1 MLEFLNS
8 DFSQLHLLRPLALL
22 GLIPALIAVALV
34 QWRKRSAGNWEKI
47 INPALL
53 PYLMQGETSKKQHGM
68 LWVLLAWIITCAA
81 LAGPSWQQLPQPV
94 HKKDAALILIM
105 DLSPSMLAEDVKPS
119 RLERARFKLIDI
131 LKSRSEGFSAL
142 VVYGGA
148 AYTLTPLTEDSN
160 TIISLVPVLH
170 PALLP
175 EYGSNTEDAIETA
188 LELAVNGG
196 YQQGDL
202 LLITD
207 GVSRSAFNTI
217 QSMIS
222 EAGKFRLSIL
232 GVGTQQG
239 APIPTGAGGF
249 AKDANGAIVIPKLSP
264 ASLQMLAQNNGGIYA
279 GMSADDSDIE
289 ALLATT
295 EELFPDATKELERSF
310 DLWDDQGF
318 WLAFLLLPIILLSF
332 RKGNIA
338 VILLAPMLFSDPASA
353 LGWQDL
359 WKTADQQASEALD
372 SGDAATAQSLFKD
385 SQWRGSAAYKA
396 GDYESAINDYLDFD
410 DADSH
415 YNRGN
420 ALAHSGDLDAA
431 IEAYD
436 QAMTLNPDMED
447 AEANKALLEQ
457 LKQQQEQEQQ
467 DSQDS
472 AEDSAE
478 DSENSENSE
487 QSEQPEQSE
496 ESQDQDSQSQDSES
510 QDQQSK
516 DQESDPQ
523 DSEQQDP
530 SEQKQEQEQESEPKE
545 GESEESEEQKSEEER
560 QREREE
566 QEAQEQEQNAPD
578 LTKEPTEEE
587 SEAEKQAQQE
597 LEQWLRRVPDDPG
610 GLLREKFRY
619 QSRQRALEQRRPVP
633 PNNEQ
638 QERW

>member
-1 MLEFLNS
+1 MFELLNS

-22 GLIPALIAVALV
+22 GLIPALIAVALA
-34 QWRKRSAGNWEKI
+34 QWRKRGAGNWEKI

-53 PYLMQGETSKKQHGM
+53 PYLMQGESNKKQRGM
-68 LWVLLAWIITCAA
+68 LWVLLAWIIVCLA

-119 RLERARFKLIDI
+119 RLERARYKLIDI
-131 LKSRSEGFSAL
+131 LKNRSEGFSAL

-170 PALLP
+170 PTLLP

-188 LELAVNGG
+188 LELAINGG

-207 GVSRSAFNTI
+207 EVSQSAFNSI

-222 EAGKFRLSIL
+222 KAGKFRLSIL

-249 AKDANGAIVIPKLSP
+249 AKDRNGAIIIPKLSP

-279 GMSADDSDIE
+279 SMSADDSDIE

-318 WLAFLLLPIILLSF
+318 WLAFLLLPIIVLSF

-338 VILLAPMLFSDPASA
+338 MILLAPLLFSDPASA

-359 WKTADQQASEALD
+359 WKTADQQASEALAN
-372 SGDAATAQSLFKD
+372 GDAAAAQSLFKNPE
-385 SQWRGSAAYKA
+385 WRGSAAYKA
-396 GDYESAINDYLDFD
+396 GDYETAINQFVDFD

-436 QAMTLNPDMED
+436 QALALNPEMED
-447 AEANKALLEQ
+447 AQANKELLEQ
-457 LKQQQEQEQQ
+457 LKQQQQQ
-467 DSQDS
+467 DSDS
-472 AEDSAE
+472 SDDSEDS
-478 DSENSENSE
+478 DSE
-487 QSEQPEQSE
+487 Q
-496 ESQDQDSQSQDSES
+496 SQDQDSQSQDSES
-510 QDQQSK
+510 QDQQSQ
-516 DQESDPQ
+516 DQQQSD
-523 DSEQQDP
+523 S
-530 SEQKQEQEQESEPKE
+530 QESEAKQ
-545 GESEESEEQKSEEER
+545 GETEQSEEPKSEEER
-560 QREREE
+560 QREQEE
-566 QEAQEQEQNAPD
+566 QQRQEQKAQEPAKEPA
-578 LTKEPTEEE
+578 KEPTEEPIKE
-587 SEAEKQAQQE
+587 PELSEAEKQAQKE

-619 QSRQRALEQRRPVP
+619 QSRQRALERRRPVP

>member
-8 DFSQLHLLRPLALL
+8 DFSELHLLRPLALL
-22 GLIPALIAVALV
+22 GLIPALIAVALA

-53 PYLMQGETSKKQHGM
+53 PYLMQGETSKKQRGM
-68 LWVLLAWIITCAA
+68 LWVLLAWMITCLA

-105 DLSPSMLAEDVKPS
+105 DLSPSMLAEDIKPS
-119 RLERARFKLIDI
+119 RLERARYKLIDI
-131 LKSRSEGFSAL
+131 LKNRSEGFSAL

-170 PALLP
+170 PTLLP

-207 GVSRSAFNTI
+207 EVSRSAFNSI

-222 EAGKFRLSIL
+222 KAGKFRLSIL

-249 AKDANGAIVIPKLSP
+249 AKDRSGAIIIPKLSP
-264 ASLQMLAQNNGGIYA
+264 AFLQMLAQNNGGIYA

-318 WLAFLLLPIILLSF
+318 WLVFLLLPIIVLSF

-338 VILLAPMLFSDPASA
+338 LILLAPLLFSDPVSA

-359 WKTADQQASEALD
+359 WKTADQQAREALEN
-372 SGDAATAQSLFKD
+372 GDAAAAQSLFKD
-385 SQWRGSAAYKA
+385 PEWRGSAAYKA
-396 GDYESAINDYLDFD
+396 GDYESAINEFLDFD

-436 QAMTLNPDMED
+436 QALAMNPEMED
-447 AEANKALLEQ
+447 AKANKELLEQ
-457 LKQQQEQEQQ
+457 LKQQQEQQQQ
-467 DSQDS
+467 DS
-472 AEDSAE
+472 E
-478 DSENSENSE
+478 DSESQENDS
-487 QSEQPEQSE
+487 QDQ
-496 ESQDQDSQSQDSES
+496 ESQDSQEQPS
-510 QDQQSK
+510 QDQQSQDQQSQ
-516 DQESDPQ
+516 DQEQSDPQ
-523 DSEQQDP
+523 DSQQQDP
-530 SEQKQEQEQESEPKE
+530 SDQEPEAKQGEPD
-545 GESEESEEQKSEEER
+545 ESEEQESKQEEA
-560 QREREE
+560 QREQ
-566 QEAQEQEQNAPD
+566 QEAKEQVQNAV
-578 LTKEPTEEE
+578 EPTEAE

-619 QSRQRALEQRRPVP
+619 QSRQRELEQRRPVP

>member
-22 GLIPALIAVALV
+22 GLIPALIAVVLA

-53 PYLMQGETSKKQHGM
+53 PYLMQGETSKKQRGM
-68 LWVLLAWIITCAA
+68 IWVLLAWMIACLA
-81 LAGPSWQQLPQPV
+81 LAGPSWQKLPQPV

-131 LKSRSEGFSAL
+131 LKNRSEGFSAL

-160 TIISLVPVLH
+160 TIVSLVPVLH

-207 GVSRSAFNTI
+207 EVSRSAFNTI
-217 QSMIS
+217 QSMMS
-222 EAGKFRLSIL
+222 KAGKFRLSVL
-232 GVGTQQG
+232 GVGTEQG
-239 APIPTGAGGF
+239 APIPTGASGF
-249 AKDANGAIVIPKLSP
+249 AKDRNGAIIIPKLSP

-338 VILLAPMLFSDPASA
+338 IMLLAPVLFSDPASA

-359 WKTADQQASEALD
+359 WKTADQQASEAMD

-396 GDYESAINDYLDFD
+396 GDYESAISDYLDFD
-410 DADSH
+410 SADSH

-420 ALAHSGDLDAA
+420 ALAHSGDLDGA

-436 QAMTLNPDMED
+436 QALAMNPDMED
-447 AEANKALLEQ
+447 AQANRELLEQ
-457 LKQQQEQEQQ
+457 LKQQQEQQQEQQ
-467 DSQDS
+467 
-472 AEDSAE
+472 
-478 DSENSENSE
+478 DSENSEDSDSE
-487 QSEQPEQSE
+487 QSQDQQS
-496 ESQDQDSQSQDSES
+496 QDSQPQDSDSDSES
-510 QDQQSK
+510 QDSQDQQSQ
-516 DQESDPQ
+516 DQEQSDPQ
-523 DSEQQDP
+523 DPQQQDP
-530 SEQKQEQEQESEPKE
+530 SDQEPEAKE
-545 GESEESEEQKSEEER
+545 GEPEESEEQES
-560 QREREE
+560 Q
-566 QEAQEQEQNAPD
+566 QEEQNAAE
-578 LTKEPTEEE
+578 LAKEPAKEPAEEPSTEQPSTEQ

-619 QSRQRALEQRRPVP
+619 QSRQRALERRRPAP

>member
-1 MLEFLNS
+1 MFELLNS

-22 GLIPALIAVALV
+22 GLIPALIAVALD

-53 PYLMQGETSKKQHGM
+53 PYLMQGESNKKQRGM
-68 LWVLLAWIITCAA
+68 LWVLLAWIIACLA

-119 RLERARFKLIDI
+119 RLERARYKLIDI
-131 LKSRSEGFSAL
+131 LKNRSEGFSAL

-170 PALLP
+170 PTLLP

-188 LELAVNGG
+188 LELAINGG

-207 GVSRSAFNTI
+207 EVSQSAFNSI

-222 EAGKFRLSIL
+222 KAGKFRLSIL

-249 AKDANGAIVIPKLSP
+249 AKDRNGAIIIPKLSP

-318 WLAFLLLPIILLSF
+318 WLAFLLLPIIVLSF

-338 VILLAPMLFSDPASA
+338 MILLAPLLFSDPASA

-359 WKTADQQASEALD
+359 WKTADQQASEALAN
-372 SGDAATAQSLFKD
+372 GDAAAAQSLFKNPE
-385 SQWRGSAAYKA
+385 WRGSAAYKA
-396 GDYESAINDYLDFD
+396 GDYETAINQFVDFD

-436 QAMTLNPDMED
+436 QALALNPEMED
-447 AEANKALLEQ
+447 AQANKELLEQ
-457 LKQQQEQEQQ
+457 LKQQQEQQQQ
-467 DSQDS
+467 DSDS
-472 AEDSAE
+472 SDDSEDS
-478 DSENSENSE
+478 DSE
-487 QSEQPEQSE
+487 Q
-496 ESQDQDSQSQDSES
+496 SQDQDSQSQDSES
-510 QDQQSK
+510 QDQQSQ
-516 DQESDPQ
+516 DQQQSD
-523 DSEQQDP
+523 S
-530 SEQKQEQEQESEPKE
+530 QESEAKQ
-545 GESEESEEQKSEEER
+545 GETEQSEEER
-560 QREREE
+560 QREQEE
-566 QEAQEQEQNAPD
+566 QQRQEQKAQEPAKEPAKEPAEEPI
-578 LTKEPTEEE
+578 KEPTKEL
-587 SEAEKQAQQE
+587 SEAEKQAQKE

-619 QSRQRALEQRRPVP
+619 QSRQRALERRRPVP

>member
-8 DFSQLHLLRPLALL
+8 DFSELHLLRPLALL
-22 GLIPALIAVALV
+22 GLIPALIAVALA
-34 QWRKRSAGNWEKI
+34 QWRKRSAGNWENI

-53 PYLMQGETSKKQHGM
+53 PYLMQGETSKKQRGM
-68 LWVLLAWIITCAA
+68 LWALLAWIITCLA

-105 DLSPSMLAEDVKPS
+105 DLSPSMLAEDIKPS
-119 RLERARFKLIDI
+119 RLERARYKLIDI
-131 LKSRSEGFSAL
+131 LKNRSEGFSAL

-170 PALLP
+170 PTLLP

-222 EAGKFRLSIL
+222 KAGKFRLSIL

-249 AKDANGAIVIPKLSP
+249 AKDRNGAIIIPKLSP

-279 GMSADDSDIE
+279 NMSADDSDIE

-318 WLAFLLLPIILLSF
+318 WLAFLLLPIIVLSF

-338 VILLAPMLFSDPASA
+338 VILLAPLLFSDPASA

-359 WKTADQQASEALD
+359 WKTADQQASEALE
-372 SGDAATAQSLFKD
+372 SGDAAAAQSLFKNPE
-385 SQWRGSAAYKA
+385 WRGSAAYKA
-396 GDYESAINDYLDFD
+396 GDYGTAINEFLDFE

-420 ALAHSGDLDAA
+420 SLAHYGDLDAA

-436 QAMTLNPDMED
+436 QALAMNPEMED
-447 AEANKALLEQ
+447 AQANKELLEQ
-457 LKQQQEQEQQ
+457 LKQQQEQQQEQQ
-467 DSQDS
+467 DS
-472 AEDSAE
+472 E
-478 DSENSENSE
+478 DSESSEDSDSE
-487 QSEQPEQSE
+487 Q
-496 ESQDQDSQSQDSES
+496 SQDQDSQPQNSDSES
-510 QDQQSK
+510 QDQESQDQQQS
-516 DQESDPQ
+516 DSQ
-523 DSEQQDP
+523 DSEAKEGEP
-530 SEQKQEQEQESEPKE
+530 EEQESEQEKAQR
-545 GESEESEEQKSEEER
+545 EQEER
-560 QREREE
+560 QREEE
-566 QEAQEQEQNAPD
+566 TQEEEQNAAELDKEPIEEP
-578 LTKEPTEEE
+578 TKEPSTEE

>member
-1 MLEFLNS
+1 
-8 DFSQLHLLRPLALL
+8 
-22 GLIPALIAVALV
+22 
-34 QWRKRSAGNWEKI
+34 
-47 INPALL
+47 
-53 PYLMQGETSKKQHGM
+53 
-68 LWVLLAWIITCAA
+68 
-81 LAGPSWQQLPQPV
+81 
-94 HKKDAALILIM
+94 
-105 DLSPSMLAEDVKPS
+105 MLAEDVKPS

-131 LKSRSEGFSAL
+131 LKNRSEGFSAL

-170 PALLP
+170 PTLLP

-222 EAGKFRLSIL
+222 KAGKFRLSIL

-318 WLAFLLLPIILLSF
+318 WLAFLVLPIILLSF

-338 VILLAPMLFSDPASA
+338 VILLAPILFSDPASA

-359 WKTADQQASEALD
+359 WKTADQQASEALQ
-372 SGDAATAQSLFKD
+372 SGDAATAQTLFKD
-385 SQWRGSAAYKA
+385 PQWRGSAAYKA
-396 GDYESAINDYLDFD
+396 GDYESAISDYLDYE

-436 QAMTLNPDMED
+436 QALALNPDMQD
-447 AEANKALLEQ
+447 AGANKVLLEQ

-467 DSQDS
+467 SS
-472 AEDSAE
+472 EESAE
-478 DSENSENSE
+478 DSEESE
-487 QSEQPEQSE
+487 QDQDSQPQDSQS
-496 ESQDQDSQSQDSES
+496 QDSQSQDSES
-510 QDQQSK
+510 QDQESES
-516 DQESDPQ
+516 QESDPK
-523 DSEQQDP
+523 DSDQQDP
-530 SEQKQEQEQESEPKE
+530 SEQESEAKE
-545 GESEESEEQKSEEER
+545 GESEESEEQ
-560 QREREE
+560 QRER
-566 QEAQEQEQNAPD
+566 EAQEQEQNAPD

-619 QSRQRALEQRRPVP
+619 QSRQRALEPRRPVP

>member
-1 MLEFLNS
+1 MFEFLNS

-22 GLIPALIAVALV
+22 GLIPALIAVALA

-53 PYLMQGETSKKQHGM
+53 PYLMQGETNKKQRGM
-68 LWVLLAWIITCAA
+68 LWVLLAWIITCLA

-119 RLERARFKLIDI
+119 RLERARYKLIDI
-131 LKSRSEGFSAL
+131 LKNRSEGFSAL

-160 TIISLVPVLH
+160 PIISLVPVLH
-170 PALLP
+170 PTLLP

-207 GVSRSAFNTI
+207 EVSRSAFNSI

-222 EAGKFRLSIL
+222 KAGKFRLSIL
-232 GVGTQQG
+232 GVGTEQG

-249 AKDANGAIVIPKLSP
+249 AKDRSGAIVIPQLSP

-279 GMSADDSDIE
+279 SMSADDSDIE
-289 ALLATT
+289 ALLAST

-359 WKTADQQASEALD
+359 WKTADQQASEALE
-372 SGDAATAQSLFKD
+372 SGDAASAQSLFKNR
-385 SQWRGSAAYKA
+385 QWRGSAAYKA
-396 GDYESAINDYLDFD
+396 EDYDSAINEFLDFD

-436 QAMTLNPDMED
+436 QALAMNPEMED
-447 AEANKALLEQ
+447 AQANKELLEQ
-457 LKQQQEQEQQ
+457 LKQQQEQQEQQ
-467 DSQDS
+467 DS
-472 AEDSAE
+472 EDSDSDS
-478 DSENSENSE
+478 DSE
-487 QSEQPEQSE
+487 Q
-496 ESQDQDSQSQDSES
+496 SES
-510 QDQQSK
+510 QDQQSQ
-516 DQESDPQ
+516 DSQPQ
-523 DSEQQDP
+523 DSDSEPQDQEPQDQQQSDSQDSEPQDP
-530 SEQKQEQEQESEPKE
+530 AEQEPEAQE
-545 GESEESEEQKSEEER
+545 GEPEESEEQESQQEQPQSPEAEA
-560 QREREE
+560 EATEE
-566 QEAQEQEQNAPD
+566 Q
-578 LTKEPTEEE
+578 TKEQ

-619 QSRQRALEQRRPVP
+619 QSRQRALEPRRPVP

>member
-22 GLIPALIAVALV
+22 GLIPALIAVVLA

-53 PYLMQGETSKKQHGM
+53 PYLMQGETSKKQRGM
-68 LWVLLAWIITCAA
+68 IWVLLAWMIACLA
-81 LAGPSWQQLPQPV
+81 LAGPSWQKLPQPV

-131 LKSRSEGFSAL
+131 LKNRSEGFSAL

-160 TIISLVPVLH
+160 TIVSLVPVLH

-207 GVSRSAFNTI
+207 EVSRSAFNTI
-217 QSMIS
+217 QSMMS
-222 EAGKFRLSIL
+222 KAGKFRLSVL
-232 GVGTQQG
+232 GVGTEQG
-239 APIPTGAGGF
+239 APIPTGASGF
-249 AKDANGAIVIPKLSP
+249 AKDRNGAIIIPKLSP

-338 VILLAPMLFSDPASA
+338 IMLLAPVLFSDPASA

-372 SGDAATAQSLFKD
+372 SGDAATAQSLFND

-396 GDYESAINDYLDFD
+396 GDYEAAISDYLDFD
-410 DADSH
+410 SADSH

-420 ALAHSGDLDAA
+420 ALAHSGDLDGA

-436 QAMTLNPDMED
+436 QALAMNPDMED
-447 AEANKALLEQ
+447 AQANRELLEQ
-457 LKQQQEQEQQ
+457 LKQQQEQQQEQQ
-467 DSQDS
+467 
-472 AEDSAE
+472 
-478 DSENSENSE
+478 DSENSEDSDSE
-487 QSEQPEQSE
+487 QSQDQQS
-496 ESQDQDSQSQDSES
+496 QDSQSQDSQPQDSDSEPQDPQDQQS
-510 QDQQSK
+510 QDQQQTDS
-516 DQESDPQ
+516 Q

-530 SEQKQEQEQESEPKE
+530 AEQ
-545 GESEESEEQKSEEER
+545 GESEEQKSQE
-560 QREREE
+560 QR
-566 QEAQEQEQNAPD
+566 EQEQREQEQQDAEASA
-578 LTKEPTEEE
+578 EPTEEPSKE
-587 SEAEKQAQQE
+587 QSEAEKQAQQE

-619 QSRQRALEQRRPVP
+619 QSRQRALERRRPAP

>member
-22 GLIPALIAVALV
+22 GLIPALIAVALA

-53 PYLMQGETSKKQHGM
+53 PYLMQGETSKKQRGV
-68 LWVLLAWIITCAA
+68 LWVLLAWMIACLA

-131 LKSRSEGFSAL
+131 LKNRSEGFSAL

-175 EYGSNTEDAIETA
+175 EHGSNTEDAIETA

-202 LLITD
+202 LLISD

-217 QSMIS
+217 QSMMS
-222 EAGKFRLSIL
+222 KAGKFRLSIL
-232 GVGTQQG
+232 GVGTEQG
-239 APIPTGAGGF
+239 APIPTGASGF
-249 AKDANGAIVIPKLSP
+249 AKDRNGAIIIPKLSP

-295 EELFPDATKELERSF
+295 EELFPDATRELERSF

-338 VILLAPMLFSDPASA
+338 LILLAPVLFSDPASA

-359 WKTADQQASEALD
+359 WKTADQQASEAMA
-372 SGDAATAQSLFKD
+372 SGDAAIAQTLFKD
-385 SQWRGSAAYKA
+385 RQWRGSAAYKA
-396 GDYESAINDYLDFD
+396 GDYESAISDYLDFD
-410 DADSH
+410 SADSH

-436 QAMTLNPDMED
+436 QALAMNPEMED
-447 AEANKALLEQ
+447 AQANRELLEQ
-457 LKQQQEQEQQ
+457 LKQQQKQQEQQ
-467 DSQDS
+467 DS
-472 AEDSAE
+472 
-478 DSENSENSE
+478 ENSEDSDSE
-487 QSEQPEQSE
+487 QSQDQQS
-496 ESQDQDSQSQDSES
+496 QDSQSQDSQSQDSQPQDSDSEPQDP
-510 QDQQSK
+510 QDQQYQ
-516 DQESDPQ
+516 DQQQTDSQ

-530 SEQKQEQEQESEPKE
+530 AEQ
-545 GESEESEEQKSEEER
+545 GESEEQKSQE
-560 QREREE
+560 QR
-566 QEAQEQEQNAPD
+566 EQEQQDAEASA
-578 LTKEPTEEE
+578 EPTEEPTE
-587 SEAEKQAQQE
+587 EPSTEEPSKEQSEAEKQAQQE

-619 QSRQRALEQRRPVP
+619 QSRQRALEPRRPAP